1 MMVSRLRWVAVMVA
15 ILAGSEPGTGERSWA
30 KDTNSDRGIALHT
43 VLELEQTARL
53 LAVLLDSGRSVVN
66 EHQPPFENPEKRE
79 NSLPPQIFERELTDI
94 FRGRSGI
101 DLGDLESARI
111 PASAKRLLKDLMALS
126 KQVVADAQSEIKRPA
141 VGSKGFIPA
150 VFGARVASRF
160 TERTGVRM
168 KQTALV
174 PRNPINT
181 PDAMERA
188 SLEIFADPN
197 YPREKV
203 ISETTAASGT
213 LRLMF
218 PLYTTRQCLDCH
230 GEPKGTLDRTGYPR
244 EGLKLGQNAGAISVV
259 VPISK

>member
-1 MMVSRLRWVAVMVA
+1 MLSRLRWIAAVMV
-15 ILAGSEPGTGERSWA
+15 ILAGSEAGTGTLLWA
-30 KDTNSDRGIALHT
+30 KNTNSDTGIALQA

-53 LAVLLDSGRSVVN
+53 LAILLDSGRSVIN
-66 EHQPPFENPEKRE
+66 ENQTLFDDPGKRE
-79 NSLPPQIFERELTDI
+79 KGLPPEVFERQLTDM

-101 DLGDLESARI
+101 DLADIESARI
-111 PASAKRLLKDLMALS
+111 PVSARGLLKGLAALS
-126 KQVVADAQSEIKRPA
+126 KQVVAEAQRDIGRASA
-141 VGSKGFIPA
+141 GSKRLIPA
-150 VFGARVASRF
+150 VFGAQVATRF

-168 KQTALV
+168 KQTTLV
-174 PRNPINT
+174 PRNPANA
-181 PDAMERA
+181 PDSSERS

-230 GEPKGTLDRTGYPR
+230 GEPKGTLDKTGYPR

-259 VPISK
+259 IPLSK